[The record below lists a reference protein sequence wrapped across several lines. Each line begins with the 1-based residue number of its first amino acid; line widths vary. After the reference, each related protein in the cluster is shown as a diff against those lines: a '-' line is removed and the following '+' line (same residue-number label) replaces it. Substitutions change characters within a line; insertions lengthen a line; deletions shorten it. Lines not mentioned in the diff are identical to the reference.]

1 MLTPSIIKNPPYPQN
16 YASEFLLLDHG
27 KGVYLFDEDNNR
39 YMDFSAGIAVNALGY
54 GREDLARI
62 ASEQMKKLIHVS
74 NLYANKPA
82 VELAEK
88 MVASGDFEAVHFGN
102 SGSEANEAALKYAR
116 IYGKRKKGP
125 SCFKYLAFSGS
136 FHGRTMGALA
146 ATATEKYRESYE
158 PMAPG
163 FYFSPY
169 NDVKELEKILDKDFC
184 AVIVE
189 PLQGE
194 GGCTPM
200 DKAFADKL
208 NEICSKLDILII
220 ADEVQAGLARC
231 GVMYSS
237 ELSGLKPD
245 IVTLSKPLAAGL
257 PLSATLIPHKVNEY
271 IHLGDH
277 GGTFGGGPVT
287 TAVASHVWDILTK
300 SEFIEDVKSKG
311 EYLENKLSQMLNDL
325 NIEGHVVG
333 KGLLRGVAL
342 TKKEDADRIGA
353 IMENARLRGLL
364 ILRAGTNVVRLA
376 PPLVITTK
384 ELDEGL
390 GLLKEALQDIL
401 KGEYE

>member
-1 MLTPSIIKNPPYPQN
+1 MIQPSIVKNPPYPRN
-16 YASEFLLLDHG
+16 YASEFLLLDRG
-27 KGVYLFDEDNNR
+27 EGIFLFDEDGNR
-39 YMDFSAGIAVNALGY
+39 YRDFAAGIAVNALGY

-62 ASEQMKKLIHVS
+62 AHDQMLKLIHVS

-82 VELAEK
+82 LELAK
-88 MVASGDFEAVHFGN
+88 KLVASGDFSAVHFGN

-125 SCFKYLAFSGS
+125 ECYHYLSFSGS

-146 ATATEKYRESYE
+146 ATSTAKYRESYE

-163 FYFSPY
+163 FHFAEY
-169 NDVKELEKILDKDFC
+169 NNVKQLEETLDDKFC

-200 DKAFADKL
+200 DREFAAAL
-208 NEICSKLDILII
+208 NRICGEKDILII

-231 GVMYSS
+231 GEIFSS
-237 ELSGLKPD
+237 ALSGLKPD

-257 PLSATLIPHKVNEY
+257 PLSATLIPERVNEY

-287 TAVASHVWDILTK
+287 TAVASHMWDIVTEK
-300 SEFIEDVKSKG
+300 SFLADVRRKG
-311 EYLENKLSQMLNDL
+311 AFMEEALMELAGEIGLKA
-325 NIEGHVVG
+325 HVTG
-333 KGLLRGVAL
+333 AGLLRGLVL
-342 TKKEDADRIGA
+342 EKEEEAAKIGDIINDARS
-353 IMENARLRGLL
+353 RGLI
-364 ILRAGTNVVRLA
+364 ILRAGSNVIRLA
-376 PPLVITTK
+376 PPLIIT
-384 ELDEGL
+384 EEEISEGL
-390 GLLKEALQDIL
+390 SLLRESIKEVISA
-401 KGEYE
+401 